1 MGDIFNFD
9 VNLKQCKFCRKNAAD
24 LNIFLSHVEYGLK
37 ITELVPFKARW
48 LAKRNKQ

>member
-37 ITELVPFKARW
+37 ITELVPFKASC
-48 LAKRNKQ
+48 LAERNKQ